1 MLDDVFEELN
11 ANFASALKDLTRDL
25 AKIRTGRAN
34 LSIFEGITV
43 DYYGTATP
51 LNQVGTM
58 KVVDAHLITIQP
70 WEKSMIA
77 PTEKAIL
84 TSDLGLNPAN
94 DGALIRI
101 PIPKLTGERRQ
112 ELVRLVKRSAEDHKV
127 VVRNYRRDSNET
139 VKMFQKESEISEDEM
154 HRALKT
160 IQDKTDAAIKGIEAQ
175 IEAKEKEILEI

>member
-11 ANFASALKDLTRDL
+11 ANFASAFKDLKRDL

-34 LSIFEGITV
+34 LAIFDGISV

-70 WEKSMIA
+70 WEKAMVGPI
-77 PTEKAIL
+77 EKAIL

-94 DGALIRI
+94 DGMLIRI

-112 ELVRLVKRSAEDHKV
+112 ELVRLVKRSAEDHKI

-139 VKMFQKESEISEDEM
+139 VKMLQKESEISEDEM
-154 HRALKT
+154 HRSLKA
-160 IQDKTDAAIKGIEAQ
+160 IQDKTDASVKGIDEQ
-175 IEAKEKEILEI
+175 VETKEKEILEL